1 MRQVSSRDSSQKTKL
16 LVSRYRT
23 VESFLQNFNPDYQK
37 AICSSSDECFFGD
50 YPTLIDVRIA
60 YGENVPIAWL
70 VPQLYNLSEYCG
82 CRDKLEGKP
91 LEECAFVIASEYSY
105 LKVSELMLFFVRF
118 KSGRYGKFYGSVDPL
133 VITTSVRDF
142 INERTFAYE
151 QHDREV
157 RSQREK
163 EERKKAIT
171 YEEYLR
177 RKESGL

>member
-1 MRQVSSRDSSQKTKL
+1 
-16 LVSRYRT
+16 
-23 VESFLQNFNPDYQK
+23 
-37 AICSSSDECFFGD
+37 
-50 YPTLIDVRIA
+50 
-60 YGENVPIAWL
+60 
-70 VPQLYNLSEYCG
+70 
-82 CRDKLEGKP
+82 
-91 LEECAFVIASEYSY
+91 
-105 LKVSELMLFFVRF
+105 MLFFVRF

-157 RSQREK
+157 RSRREK